1 MNWFE
6 NQRLE
11 WIKEIL
17 KVFGF
22 INRHHLMT
30 KFGISKPQASKDLN
44 KFMRIYPESMR
55 YDPKD
60 KYYIRIL
67 K

>member
-6 NQRLE
+6 NKRLE

-22 INRHHLMT
+22 INRHHLMI
-30 KFGISKPQASKDLN
+30 KFGISKQQASKDLN
-44 KFMRIYPESMR
+44 KFMKIHPDLMIYDLKS
-55 YDPKD
+55 
-60 KYYIRIL
+60 KYYTR
-67 K
+67 KR